1 MKKPAVSEE
10 MAIDELSVFLKKY
23 KKREFRKGQMTN
35 DRILDEYPNII
46 DAIMDGFLVFED
58 AGPKLTLREP
68 IETETKDKEL
78 GVYNVAF
85 RTRVK
90 PSDQARIMDGI
101 NIQTQQ
107 AKYVLKFLSYVTG
120 LSSGEIDKLGKEDYD
135 TINQLC
141 SVF

>member
-35 DRILDEYPNII
+35 DRILDEYPNVI
-46 DAIMDGFLVFED
+46 DAIMDGLLAFED

-90 PSDQARIMDGI
+90 PSDQSRIMDGI

-120 LSSGEIDKLGKEDYD
+120 LNSSEIDKLGKEDYD